1 MHKGRGILIFFLV
14 CLAFLSG
21 YIISTGFKLPFPR
34 ESEQQQNDISEK
46 PDQEEVDPIKEQLD
60 SLTLKEKIGQ
70 MVIVGIEGE
79 QISDS
84 ERQMIKENHVGGII
98 LFKRNIQNANQMLSL
113 INELKKTNSPN
124 KIPLFL
130 SIDEEGGI
138 VTRMPDEINKLPAS
152 AKVGEKN
159 DSDLAFQIGEVL
171 GQELN
176 SFGLNMNFAPVL
188 DINSNPNN
196 PVIGERAF
204 GTTPEIVSKL
214 GIQTIKGIQ
223 SQNVISVVKHF
234 PGHGDTSVDSHVG
247 LPSVNRDLDRLSNFE
262 LKPFASAI
270 QNGADAVMIAHI
282 LLPKID
288 ANHPA
293 SLSQTVITDILRNDL
308 QFDGVVLTDDMT
320 MGAIVNNYDLGEA
333 AVESINAG
341 SDIVLVCH

>member
-21 YIISTGFKLPFPR
+21 YIISSGFKLPFPR

-46 PDQEEVDPIKEQLD
+46 PDQKEVDPIKEQLD
-60 SLTLKEKIGQ
+60 SLTLQEKIGQ

-84 ERQMIKENHVGGII
+84 ERQLIEENHVGGII

-113 INELKKTNSPN
+113 INELKKTNSSN

-130 SIDEEGGI
+130 SIDEEGGK
-138 VTRMPDEINKLPAS
+138 VTRMPDEINKLPVS
-152 AKVGEKN
+152 AKVGESSSPN
-159 DSDLAFQIGEVL
+159 LAFQIGEVL

-204 GTTPEIVSKL
+204 GTAPELVSKL
-214 GIQTIKGIQ
+214 GTQTMKGIQ

-247 LPSVNRDLDRLSNFE
+247 LPSVDHDLDRLKSFE

-282 LLPKID
+282 SLPKID

-293 SLSQTVITDILRNDL
+293 SLSQTVITDILRNEL

-333 AVESINAG
+333 AV
-341 SDIVLVCH
+341 